1 MSDAITSIEGREV
14 KLTNLHKVM
23 WPGEELTKAH
33 LIRYYHEIAPV
44 LLPHIRNRLLVMK
57 RYPDGIQGEA
67 FYQKEC
73 PAYAPDWVE
82 TYAVSHSRKVINY
95 IVCNDTA
102 TLVWLANQGC
112 IEVHCWTSRL
122 GAVDHPDLAVMDLD
136 PSEGVPFE
144 VVLKVA
150 RLFRRA
156 LEEFG
161 LKGYPKTSGAS
172 GLHIFIPILPI
183 YTYPVVTATMKFL
196 AELVMQTYPDGA
208 TVERSIPKRRG
219 KVYLDYL
226 QNGRGKTM
234 AFQYGLRPVPG
245 APVSAPLN
253 WAEVESQEVDPHN
266 YNLKT
271 IFKRIQKH
279 GDLYADLIYN
289 GQSLQSLLD
298 IAPIEADVKHNS
310 QTALHLTSP

>member
-1 MSDAITSIEGREV
+1 MSESITSIEGREV
-14 KLTNLHKVM
+14 KLTNLQKVL
-23 WPGEELTKAH
+23 WPEDKLTKAH

-57 RYPDGIQGEA
+57 RYPDGIHGEA

-95 IVCNDTA
+95 IVCNDAA

-112 IEVHCWTSRL
+112 VEVHCWTSRL
-122 GAVDHPDLAVMDLD
+122 GAVDHPDLAVIDLD
-136 PSEGVPFE
+136 PSDGVLFE

-150 RLFRRA
+150 RLFRRV

-161 LKGYPKTSGAS
+161 LAGYPKTSGAS
-172 GLHIFIPILPI
+172 GLHIFIPILPVYNYHLI
-183 YTYPVVTATMKFL
+183 TAAIKFL
-196 AELVMQTYPDGA
+196 AELVVQSYPEVT
-208 TVERSIPKRRG
+208 TVERSVDKRKG
-219 KVYLDYL
+219 KVYLDFL

-234 AFQYGLRPVPG
+234 AFQYSLRPVPG

-253 WAEVESQEVDPHN
+253 WSEVEEGVDPREH
-266 YNLKT
+266 NLKT
-271 IFKRIQKH
+271 IFNRLKKY
-279 GDLYADLIYN
+279 GDLYAGLIHP
-289 GQSLQSLLD
+289 GQSLKNLLD
-298 IAPIEADVKHNS
+298 LVPIESEVSNGTQA
-310 QTALHLTSP
+310 AMSPISP